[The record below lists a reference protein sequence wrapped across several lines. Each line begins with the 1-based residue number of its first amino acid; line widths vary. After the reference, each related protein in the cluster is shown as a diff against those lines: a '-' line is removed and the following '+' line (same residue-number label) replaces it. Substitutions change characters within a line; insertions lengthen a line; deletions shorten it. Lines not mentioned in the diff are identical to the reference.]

1 MSVRTGDYLAHEDE
15 IPIMHRTC
23 AISRWRAWLLLV
35 IACVAV
41 VGNFAP
47 WLRLLPDPKATSLH
61 GQSSARGD
69 RENSMFPAGPQS
81 WENESDIPLH
91 GGLNNSVSACLLVMD
106 DNHRLVEW
114 IAYHYFVMPL
124 RHLILLPDSKSR
136 TSPMEIVQRW
146 KPYMSIDVWNDD
158 DMMTDA
164 LREFA
169 KSKENSSDPGDGFL
183 VHTHRQETFYK
194 QCAVH
199 LQAKQRTWTI
209 FSDVDEY
216 WVISEDVVPDFDVRM
231 QTSGAILNLLDKIRQ
246 VDHPNADIYKG
257 QSIIFSSPKGFY
269 SRLLAHVLQFLLCQ
283 TSGNC
288 ITTYRTLFGTVES
301 TTSEISHN
309 VPTDIVNPKQ
319 FDTLRYRYHQKYEN
333 NQHGK
338 AMADV
343 SSIERLASRG
353 FHGGLNGTRRVS
365 LHRFMPFCRPPT
377 YYPRALI
384 RIHHYLGS
392 WEAYSFRQDRRKGG
406 DKNRQVWEEQAA
418 VQGECCSLLNKW
430 VVSVRL

>member
-1 MSVRTGDYLAHEDE
+1 MSVHTEDSLAHGDE

-23 AISRWRAWLLLV
+23 ALSRWRAWLLLV

-47 WLRLLPDPKATSLH
+47 WLRFLPDPNATSLH
-61 GQSSARGD
+61 SQSSARGD
-69 RENSMFPAGPQS
+69 KDNSMFPAGPQF

-146 KPYMSIDVWNDD
+146 KPYMSIDVWNDGD
-158 DMMTDA
+158 FMTDA

-169 KSKENSSDPGDGFL
+169 KSKENSTDPGDGFL

-216 WVISEDVVPDFDVRM
+216 WVINEDVVPDFDVRM
-231 QTSGAILNLLDKIRQ
+231 QTSGAILNLLDEIRQ

-257 QSIIFSSPKGFY
+257 QSIISVSPIGFY
-269 SRLLAHVLQFLLCQ
+269 SCLPAHAVRFLVYVKRQETVSQHTVPCSGQWKVQHRRFLTMFRQ
-283 TSGNC
+283 T
-288 ITTYRTLFGTVES
+288 L
-301 TTSEISHN
+301 
-309 VPTDIVNPKQ
+309 
-319 FDTLRYRYHQKYEN
+319 
-333 NQHGK
+333 
-338 AMADV
+338 
-343 SSIERLASRG
+343 SIPNS
-353 FHGGLNGTRRVS
+353 
-365 LHRFMPFCRPPT
+365 
-377 YYPRALI
+377 LI
-384 RIHHYLGS
+384 RCAIGTI
-392 WEAYSFRQDRRKGG
+392 
-406 DKNRQVWEEQAA
+406 KNMRITSTEKPWLM
-418 VQGECCSLLNKW
+418 CP
-430 VVSVRL
+430 RLSAWHRVDSMGA